1 MHVTCMG
8 AGLNDTAVFLS
19 TNSLTVMLKTACT
32 AGTTWI
38 FLAKAAGARP
48 YLNERMWK
56 QRQELVI
63 GKGSQCKRQFPILP
77 RAVLPF

>member
-19 TNSLTVMLKTACT
+19 TNSLPVMLKTACT
-32 AGTTWI
+32 AGTMWI

-48 YLNERMWK
+48 YLNERTWK
-56 QRQELVI
+56 QRQELVL
-63 GKGSQCKRQFPILP
+63 GKGSRCERQLLVVP
-77 RAVLPF
+77 RAALPF